1 MARRYLEGFTPDDDP
16 GMVAMVEG
24 TPVGA
29 VWGRMLPTERP
40 GYGFVASDILELTL
54 GVLPQARRHGVGS
67 RLLAAVI
74 GIAEHR
80 RIPGLSL
87 SVEDGNTARRLYEK
101 AGFKVVGRNGGSDT
115 MLLRIGE
122 G

>member
-1 MARRYLEGFTPDDDP
+1 M
-16 GMVAMVEG
+16 
-24 TPVGA
+24 
-29 VWGRMLPTERP
+29 
-40 GYGFVASDILELTL
+40 
-54 GVLPQARRHGVGS
+54 
-67 RLLAAVI
+67 LAAVI
-74 GIAEHR
+74 GIAEQR

-87 SVEDGNTARRLYEK
+87 SVEDGNTARRLNEK